1 MAEQNKD
8 AGELVKVRRNKLEEL
23 QSAGKNPFE
32 IMKYDTTHHSM
43 EIKDHFE
50 ELEGSVCCRPDDV
63 QEGHGKGF
71 FL

>member
-8 AGELVKVRRNKLEEL
+8 AGELVRVRRNKLEEL

-50 ELEGSVCCRPDDV
+50 AVSYTHLTLPTICSV
-63 QEGHGKGF
+63 
-71 FL
+71 